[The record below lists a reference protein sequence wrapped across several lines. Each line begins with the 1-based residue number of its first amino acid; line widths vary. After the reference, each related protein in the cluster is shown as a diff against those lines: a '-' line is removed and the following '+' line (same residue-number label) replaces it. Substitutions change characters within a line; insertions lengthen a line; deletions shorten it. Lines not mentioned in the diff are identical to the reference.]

1 MSLSLI
7 RKYIQHGL
15 YNEAR
20 RLIDI
25 ESDINFLM
33 HDDSSDSHL
42 SENLDENFNNKLD
55 KTPLLIVLVFI
66 KNEGASLALSQL
78 LLEKGYLLDTSD
90 SNGLCAMNYAIAL
103 NRVSLVRL
111 YLNLFNVE
119 LNEHRDSYRNSFLHY
134 VFAVNILL
142 LTHFWNCH
150 LYKSLSIIR

>member
-33 HDDSSDSHL
+33 HDDSTDSHL
-42 SENLDENFNNKLD
+42 SENLNKLD

-103 NRVSLVRL
+103 NRVSLVKL

-134 VFAVNILL
+134 VFAVNIFLP
-142 LTHFWNCH
+142 THFWNCH
-150 LYKSLSIIR
+150 LYDLFSMIR